1 LFIPGSYDEDKEKAL
16 ESIRFWRG
24 SMIKFFYEVDF
35 HDPRRIEENAQII
48 GDDTLENMAL
58 VTSDT
63 EEGIKSFKSM
73 FNLDLQRL
81 W

>member
-1 LFIPGSYDEDKEKAL
+1 MRTEKAL

-24 SMIKFFYEVDF
+24 SMIKSFYEVDF